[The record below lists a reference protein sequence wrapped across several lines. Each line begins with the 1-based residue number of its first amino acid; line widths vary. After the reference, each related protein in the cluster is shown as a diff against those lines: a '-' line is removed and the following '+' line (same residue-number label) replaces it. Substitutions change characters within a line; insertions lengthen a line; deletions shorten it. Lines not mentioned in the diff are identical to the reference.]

1 MDQTTFTAVDDYL
14 AATLLP
20 ADADLDRTAAAAEA
34 AGLPAIAVSPV
45 QGALLG
51 ILAGAV
57 GARRI
62 LEVGT
67 LGGYSTLWL
76 ARAVPSDG
84 VVISLEVDPHHA
96 EVATASLA
104 AAGVGDR
111 VEVMV
116 GPALEAL
123 DRLHGARVEPFDL
136 VFIDADKVN
145 NARYLEHAVALAR
158 RGSLIVVDNVVRGG
172 AILDGDPD
180 DPSIAGTRAAFDLV
194 ARHPRLRAT
203 AIQTVGVKGYD
214 GLLIALVD

>member
-1 MDQTTFTAVDDYL
+1 VDQTTFTAVDEYL
-14 AATLLP
+14 ATTLLP
-20 ADADLDRTAAAAEA
+20 DDEDLTRTAAAADV
-34 AGLPAIAVSPV
+34 AGLPAISVSPL

-57 GARRI
+57 GARRV
-62 LEVGT
+62 LEIGT

-76 ARAVPSDG
+76 ARAVPADG

-96 EVATASLA
+96 EVATSSLT
-104 AAGVGDR
+104 AAGVADR

-116 GPALEAL
+116 GPALDAL
-123 DRLHGARVEPFDL
+123 DKLHGARVEPFDL
-136 VFIDADKVN
+136 IFIDADKVN

-158 RGSLIVVDNVVRGG
+158 RNSLIVVDNVVRGG
-172 AILDGDPD
+172 AILDGDPA
-180 DPSIAGTRAAFDLV
+180 DPSIAGTRAAFELV

-203 AIQTVGVKGYD
+203 AIQTVGAKGYD